1 MTHFLFCICSVPN
14 VEESLQ
20 RCVWQLQRD
29 YLVTGVADLAVGG
42 HIFRL
47 EACKRHR
54 NVSVARLQHVDTYLT
69 RVGTLC
75 VCERERCY

>member
-1 MTHFLFCICSVPN
+1 MTHFLFCICIVQF
-14 VEESLQ
+14 ESLQ

-69 RVGTLC
+69 RLGTLC
-75 VCERERCY
+75 VCERERRY